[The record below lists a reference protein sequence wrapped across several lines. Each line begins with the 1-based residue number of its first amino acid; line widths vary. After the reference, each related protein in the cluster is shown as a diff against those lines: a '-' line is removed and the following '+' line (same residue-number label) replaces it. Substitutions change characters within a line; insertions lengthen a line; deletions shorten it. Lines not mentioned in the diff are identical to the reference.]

1 MAHFWNTI
9 RLLSTTDPNQS
20 EVTKIMW
27 SLTLIVP
34 YFVTFTGV
42 SIILGIKIY
51 NIKKHGELLTV
62 VNKKMMVKKINKS
75 REQLYS

>member
-1 MAHFWNTI
+1 
-9 RLLSTTDPNQS
+9 
-20 EVTKIMW
+20 MW

-51 NIKKHGELLTV
+51 NIKKHGELLTA
-62 VNKKMMVKKINKS
+62 VNKKLRVEKVNES
-75 REQLYS
+75 RDQACS